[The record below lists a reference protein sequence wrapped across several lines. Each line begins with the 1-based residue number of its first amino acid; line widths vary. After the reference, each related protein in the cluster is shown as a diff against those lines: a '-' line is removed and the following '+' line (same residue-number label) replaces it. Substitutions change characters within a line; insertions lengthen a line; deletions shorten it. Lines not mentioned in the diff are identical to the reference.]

1 MIFVTKYREMLREG
15 VAEVDFSRFA
25 KAENVWSDL
34 DFTPW
39 ESGSAS
45 GFYHRETVVKDGLLG
60 EVARYLADDYI
71 VLKYE
76 QEDVERLKNAAKPE
90 PELMT
95 QRWLFVQDEGSNVF
109 SRRSFWFG
117 FKGGAEFYNY
127 TPGTAAVKE
136 FKDLVYIVSYILS
149 GAAEKSEKAEQ

>member
-1 MIFVTKYREMLREG
+1 MVGDVAGG
-15 VAEVDFSRFA
+15 VAKVDFSRLA

-34 DFTPW
+34 DFMPW
-39 ESGSAS
+39 ENGSAS

-76 QEDVERLKNAAKPE
+76 QDDVERLKNAAKRE

-95 QRWLFVQDEGSNVF
+95 QRWLFVQDEGSNCF
-109 SRRSFWFG
+109 SRHSFWLG
-117 FKGGAEFYNY
+117 FKGGAEFYRY
-127 TPGTAAVKE
+127 TPDTEAVKE
-136 FKDLVYIVSYILS
+136 FKDLAYIVNYILS
-149 GAAEKSEKAEQ
+149 GAAGKSEKTEQ

>member
-1 MIFVTKYREMLREG
+1 MLLPGG
-15 VAEVDFSRFA
+15 VDKVDFSRLA
-25 KAENVWSDL
+25 KAETVWSDL

-76 QEDVERLKNAAKPE
+76 PDDIARLKKAAKPE

-95 QRWLFVQDEGSNVF
+95 QRWLFVQNEGRNVF
-109 SRRSFWFG
+109 SRHSFWLG
-117 FKGGAEFYNY
+117 FKGGAEFYRY
-127 TPGTAAVKE
+127 TPDTEAAKE
-136 FKDLVYIVSYILS
+136 FKDLAYIVNYILS
-149 GAAEKSEKAEQ
+149 GAAEKSTKTEQ